1 MRYGHKRYNIRY
13 ESDKIVCRSNEHS
26 YCNASTLK
34 SAIAIANR
42 IKKELADE
50 NARNIR
56 VYDVDA
62 GDCNEPAPVVYE
74 VK

>member
-13 ESDKIVCRSNEHS
+13 ESDKIVCRSNEHP

-62 GDCNEPAPVVYE
+62 GNWDEPAPVVYE